1 MKNSAFII
9 RYAGAGVTFRNGACE
24 LVQDHLADRF
34 PTDKDAW
41 YEAYRQGLN
50 PARCDVV
57 PLADSKQKAEIGK
70 QKFPAPHS
78 AAVYSPAL
86 TPKISSHNHDASVNY
101 AGGPGAGFIC
111 PAAKVSVALGSGKV
125 RTEPVS

>member
-24 LVQDHLADRF
+24 LVQDHLAD
-34 PTDKDAW
+34 
-41 YEAYRQGLN
+41 RQGLN